1 MVFGNLK
8 SKAFYVIRK
17 DFYVILK
24 QKKNMAIN
32 ITEAKKLM
40 IAAASNAL
48 SFKEKN
54 PKASDEEAIQYV
66 LKYADQII
74 KNAQ

>member
-1 MVFGNLK
+1 MIDK
-8 SKAFYVIRK
+8 I
-17 DFYVILK
+17 
-24 QKKNMAIN
+24 
-32 ITEAKKLM
+32 EAKKLM

-48 SFKEKN
+48 AYKEKN
-54 PKASDEEAIQYV
+54 PKATNEEAIRYI

>member
-1 MVFGNLK
+1 
-8 SKAFYVIRK
+8 
-17 DFYVILK
+17 
-24 QKKNMAIN
+24 MAIN

>member
-1 MVFGNLK
+1 
-8 SKAFYVIRK
+8 
-17 DFYVILK
+17 
-24 QKKNMAIN
+24 MAIDR
-32 ITEAKKLM
+32 TEAKKLM

-54 PKASDEEAIQYV
+54 PGTSDEEAIRYV
-66 LKYADQII
+66 LEYADQII